1 MNFYPDLALQKD
13 SISLPDAVYY
23 VYIYNFYLIS
33 KPLVAIK
40 SAMFINFQALKSF
53 AASTVYKSTYATV
66 SLRPR
71 AFTWHRVDVMY
82 LRAFLIVL
90 NYG

>member
-33 KPLVAIK
+33 KPPCRYQIGH
-40 SAMFINFQALKSF
+40 
-53 AASTVYKSTYATV
+53 VY
-66 SLRPR
+66 
-71 AFTWHRVDVMY
+71 
-82 LRAFLIVL
+82 
-90 NYG
+90 